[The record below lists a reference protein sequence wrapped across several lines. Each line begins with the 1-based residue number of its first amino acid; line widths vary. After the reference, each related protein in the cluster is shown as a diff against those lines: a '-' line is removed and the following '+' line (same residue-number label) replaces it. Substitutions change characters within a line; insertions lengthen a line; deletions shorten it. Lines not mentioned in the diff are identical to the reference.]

1 MLLIDKAMA
10 ALAVEPLPVRVCL
23 LGGGLPGASS
33 LFEASPSLITDGRHL
48 EFSLITYIIV
58 LINGSAVKSVLS
70 YIKVNGSE
78 SGSVELVVSFSSGLR
93 RKDCLPDDRRARNA
107 RVTTLAYSHGIV

>member
-1 MLLIDKAMA
+1 VLLIDKAMA
-10 ALAVEPLPVRVCL
+10 ALAVEPLPVL
-23 LGGGLPGASS
+23 TLPGASS

>member
-1 MLLIDKAMA
+1 MLIGWGAV
-10 ALAVEPLPVRVCL
+10 VEPCF
-23 LGGGLPGASS
+23 ASS